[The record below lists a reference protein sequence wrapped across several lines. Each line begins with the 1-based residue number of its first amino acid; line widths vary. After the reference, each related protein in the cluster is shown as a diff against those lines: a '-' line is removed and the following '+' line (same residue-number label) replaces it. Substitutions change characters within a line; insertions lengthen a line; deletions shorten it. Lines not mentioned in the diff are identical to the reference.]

1 MLQVCSFSGRKVGT
15 LLCNT
20 RRLEVV
26 REGLREALAHGPIR
40 SPLSSD
46 FCGNTGT
53 NHAAG
58 TIKTVLT
65 NICTKG
71 NFLNPSGKIIF
82 PGIGLSNKNH
92 KIPIIPTQSQ
102 QNSSATVTIPG
113 ALKAALPTSQHLT
126 VKTTLNHNITCN
138 KDTIKNGQF
147 HVPNILS
154 GSLKRHAD
162 SSKSGGNTNSKRTK
176 RKHAQ
181 NVNPAEIIGSL
192 LTRKNSRLGGRG
204 NHVPLVT
211 VAIANG
217 LAGGTA
223 SSQSDTSESKN
234 ILSSRGGVTSDSLRT
249 DLPKGMSSS
258 NLNQISDGTTN
269 ATNVKGKHLV

>member
-1 MLQVCSFSGRKVGT
+1 
-15 LLCNT
+15 
-20 RRLEVV
+20 VV
-26 REGLREALAHGPIR
+26 REGLREALAHSPIR
-40 SPLSSD
+40 SPLNSD
-46 FCGNTGT
+46 FCGSTGT
-53 NHAAG
+53 NHTAG

-71 NFLNPSGKIIF
+71 NFLSPSGKIIF
-82 PGIGLSNKNH
+82 PGIGFSNKNN
-92 KIPIIPTQSQ
+92 KMPIIPTSSQ
-102 QNSSATVTIPG
+102 HNSSATVTIPD
-113 ALKAALPTSQHLT
+113 ALKAALPTSHLT
-126 VKTTLNHNITCN
+126 VKTTLNQNITCN

-192 LTRKNSRLGGRG
+192 LARKNSHLRGRG

-217 LAGGTA
+217 LAGGST
-223 SSQSDTSESKN
+223 SNQSDTSESKN
-234 ILSSRGGVTSDSLRT
+234 ILSSRGSVASDSLPT
-249 DLPKGMSSS
+249 DLPKGLSS
-258 NLNQISDGTTN
+258 NNINQISEGTRN
-269 ATNVKGKHLV
+269 ATDVKGKCLVINVWPNLGRWDRYAFWK